1 MDDWIDGVS
10 HSSPNLTTDCYEMV
24 PVKIVILSWEL
35 TRSLTDDRDI
45 RSSKVASKYTWDW
58 RLTCFEENK
67 SLVLSCFKCVLSCLV
82 LSWDSLRCL
91 VLTCRVF
98 CFVLSC
104 VALSCCVLSCLI
116 SGACV
121 FHAQISL
128 WDLAKKILSKRKNR
142 PLSKIP

>member
-10 HSSPNLTTDCYEMV
+10 HSSPNLTADCYEMV

-82 LSWDSLRCL
+82 LSLSSLSCLNLSCVLFRLVLCCL
-91 VLTCRVF
+91 VLLCL
-98 CFVLSC
+98 VLSFQR
-104 VALSCCVLSCLI
+104 CLCFPRSNI
-116 SGACV
+116 AVG
-121 FHAQISL
+121 FGKENFI
-128 WDLAKKILSKRKNR
+128 KKKE
-142 PLSKIP
+142 